1 MIDRKVARPACL
13 YGDRRRVS
21 MGTDPSVVLPGTEVE
36 VEADPGLSV
45 TPSSTTVPAPGSR
58 GYSSIR
64 VLVRAPA
71 SAEPGARLV
80 VLAAAGEST
89 CEREVL
95 IVWHRASGWVKEI
108 ARKSEDQVTEAEF
121 DPETRVVTVY
131 EGRREFT
138 AGAVGDTRGIQ
149 GGSDCRVCAA
159 SHARGRGGRERGV
172 RVCSQ
177 TDPESQATRGAAVGP
192 TEYAAAMSIMRPK
205 RCATPRT
212 TSSCKR
218 SSSRRCSR
226 VQLLSAGLR
235 PLGARR
241 SYRS

>member
-1 MIDRKVARPACL
+1 
-13 YGDRRRVS
+13 

-71 SAEPGARLV
+71 GAEPGARLV

-121 DPETRVVTVY
+121 DPETGVVTVY

-192 TEYAAAMSIMRPK
+192 TEYAAAVHHEAQALRHTAHDKLMQAFLEPEVFEGAVAISRPPAS
-205 RCATPRT
+205 RGT
-212 TSSCKR
+212 T
-218 SSSRRCSR
+218 
-226 VQLLSAGLR
+226 QLSLID
-235 PLGARR
+235 
-241 SYRS
+241 